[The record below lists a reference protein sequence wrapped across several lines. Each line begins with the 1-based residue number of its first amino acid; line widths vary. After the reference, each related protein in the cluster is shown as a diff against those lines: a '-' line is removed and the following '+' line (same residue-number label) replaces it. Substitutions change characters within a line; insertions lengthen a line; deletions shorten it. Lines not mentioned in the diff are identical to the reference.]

1 MELFDRGHGQG
12 GDGDGKEDGLG
23 DIPVTTSV
31 LGGGADDSV
40 VDVSVLAGR
49 RGYVHDAGTLQHS
62 RRACVWVCVPR
73 LLYTVTTKKICQ
85 FVTVFW
91 VKGRGVRGV
100 HVLYV

>member
-49 RGYVHDAGTLQHS
+49 RGYVHDAGTLQHF
-62 RRACVWVCVPR
+62 RRVCVWGCVFHVCSTQSQPR
-73 LLYTVTTKKICQ
+73 KYVNLSLY
-85 FVTVFW
+85 F
-91 VKGRGVRGV
+91 G
-100 HVLYV
+100 